1 MQRRHSPSPAPT
13 RRRRLASS
21 HTRTRPG
28 ISDRQSSRSTP
39 GGPRSNKPDLNS
51 YFTDGL
57 DNPTSANALLSTQ
70 DFFDL
75 SAAASPGLGLGDAS
89 NQAGNGMDARAEF
102 GIFDTLGPASAPF
115 DQFESLEPDSVMA
128 DAGNELGQNTW
139 DVPFAPGNDVL
150 GNMWVLILSLTRSYA
165 TEINFSLVRSASTIL
180 DLMRQGTFSQ
190 SWT

>member
-1 MQRRHSPSPAPT
+1 
-13 RRRRLASS
+13 L
-21 HTRTRPG
+21 
-28 ISDRQSSRSTP
+28 
-39 GGPRSNKPDLNS
+39 RSNKPDLNS

-57 DNPTSANALLSTQ
+57 DNPASANALLSTQ

-75 SAAASPGLGLGDAS
+75 SAAASPGLSLGGTPNHVANGLDG
-89 NQAGNGMDARAEF
+89 RAEF

-150 GNMWVLILSLTRSYA
+150 GNM
-165 TEINFSLVRSASTIL
+165 
-180 DLMRQGTFSQ
+180 
-190 SWT
+190 

>member
-1 MQRRHSPSPAPT
+1 
-13 RRRRLASS
+13 
-21 HTRTRPG
+21 
-28 ISDRQSSRSTP
+28 
-39 GGPRSNKPDLNS
+39 
-51 YFTDGL
+51 
-57 DNPTSANALLSTQ
+57 
-70 DFFDL
+70 
-75 SAAASPGLGLGDAS
+75 
-89 NQAGNGMDARAEF
+89 MDARAEF